1 MCVISYTLSRSQL
14 SAFSVYFFLLILF
27 ASWSLLVFSS
37 FLWWTLFMFFWK
49 WTLWMV
55 TWVLCQVFAPLSS
68 CFSGKGKLGLL
79 WPVRSPTLLVICG
92 NMPVLARTTP
102 SLWICC
108 ASGSRCFGFHLP
120 CYSAKCFLRSFLP
133 SGSSGSLP
141 ANHSLH
147 YSLLLQLSF
156 LKILSLC
163 T

>member
-1 MCVISYTLSRSQL
+1 
-14 SAFSVYFFLLILF
+14 
-27 ASWSLLVFSS
+27 
-37 FLWWTLFMFFWK
+37 MFFWK

-141 ANHSLH
+141 ANHSFII
-147 YSLLLQLSF
+147 LSF
-156 LKILSLC
+156 CSFLFWKYYHFAHSFWITDYHVKLCRFKSLKQSDVHSPSLTVDLHIC
-163 T
+163 DRAGR